1 MFCRVLIGLD
11 ESPAAW
17 RALQAA
23 IALAQRDGARLT
35 ILTAVPPVRGWP
47 GGPVETVSAARQL
60 DAELEE
66 RACALVQRALA
77 VVPDCLP
84 VTTLLRRERPLRA
97 LLDRIAEADHDVLVL
112 GDDGRRPLLPW
123 RSLTRALQRRA
134 GVPVLVLGD
143 GGHVGAR
150 VENQPSERRR
160 RSRVA
165 AVNVVSEGPGAPP
178 RRGGEAIA

>member
-35 ILTAVPPVRGWP
+35 ILTAVAPVHGWP
-47 GGPVETVSAARQL
+47 CGPVETVSAAREL
-60 DAELEE
+60 DAELEQ
-66 RACALVQRALA
+66 RACALMRRALA
-77 VVPDCLP
+77 LVPECLP
-84 VTTLLRRERPLRA
+84 VTTILRRDRPVRA
-97 LLDRIAEADHDVLVL
+97 LLDRIAEGDHDVLVL

-134 GVPVLVLGD
+134 DVPVLVLGD
-143 GGHVGAR
+143 GG
-150 VENQPSERRR
+150 QPAVRSAR
-160 RSRVA
+160 RSARRAGIRGRSAVA
-165 AVNVVSEGPGAPP
+165 GL
-178 RRGGEAIA
+178 R